1 MMNIETLIKNEI
13 VKIIED
19 ASYICVTSWADAD
32 RYHTTQ
38 KLQVMTNSF
47 DTHLTILLRNYKGE
61 TIVSA
66 YPWPTME
73 EDSNDKLPFHS
84 DSLDDVLDEMKVYL
98 VPADLDLRKWMG
110 DSHRDSFD
118 RKTKVSTAFFK
129 IKYEYGITYRNCF
142 ESIRSVIIGNCL
154 TKRAA

>member
-1 MMNIETLIKNEI
+1 MNIETLIKNEI

-66 YPWPTME
+66 YPWPITE
-73 EDSNDKLPFHS
+73 GYESNLPFRS
-84 DSLDDVLDEMKVYL
+84 DSLDYLDEMKVYL